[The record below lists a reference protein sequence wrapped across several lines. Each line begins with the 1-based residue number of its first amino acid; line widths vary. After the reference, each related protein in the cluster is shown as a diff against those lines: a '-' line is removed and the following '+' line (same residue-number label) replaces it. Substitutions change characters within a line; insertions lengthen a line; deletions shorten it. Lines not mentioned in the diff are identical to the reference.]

1 MAVTLVILAMGVLKP
16 RSLTTANSASSSRCV
31 DLMRSLTLLH
41 RAAPALFL
49 ALCAS
54 RSVSFL
60 SPVLAMASSSDIM
73 SSVSL
78 GERPSSSP
86 SSAINT
92 WRDMSS
98 SELASTSSIDSS
110 TVVANGLPS

>member
-1 MAVTLVILAMGVLKP
+1 VMLATGVLKP
-16 RSLTTANSASSSRCV
+16 HSLTTVNSASNSRCI
-31 DLMRSLTLLH
+31 DRMRLLTLLH
-41 RAAPALFL
+41 RAARALFL

-54 RSVSFL
+54 CSVSF
-60 SPVLAMASSSDIM
+60 STPALAVASSSDIM

-86 SSAINT
+86 TSAINT

-98 SELASTSSIDSS
+98 SEVASTSSVDSFA
-110 TVVANGLPS
+110 VVANG